1 MDVTDYLAVLRRRW
15 LAVLVCLLAG
25 IAGALALTRTTE
37 ESYRSSARLFVNV
50 PATRGVQEALQGVQL
65 TSGLLRSYAEVATSR
80 LAAQR
85 IVDELELEQSAAS
98 LSGQLSAVPTEETLL
113 ITISATDEDPAH
125 ATRLA
130 NAAADVFIGLVED
143 LEEGREERTEARV
156 IDAATEPV
164 DPVSPRPRRNLLA
177 GAGLGLALG
186 LGLAFL
192 LEALDRTVKTPQ
204 QAATGVGRPVL
215 AAVPRRRHADELASA
230 RESGEDAAE
239 AYRSLRTSIRFLG
252 IDSPARSILVTSPN
266 MGDGK
271 TSTAVNL
278 GVAFAQSGARV
289 VVVDADLRR
298 ARLAGQFGVDGTPG
312 LTSVLTR
319 QVELGDALQPWGSNL
334 QVLPAGPLP
343 PNPAELVGSLAM
355 TDLLRQL
362 ADPATADIVL
372 IDAPPVLPVTDAVAL
387 STQVDAVLLVVRSG
401 RTRRDHLEEAVR
413 RLEVVGAPVI
423 GCVVNA
429 LPRSGVAAYQ
439 HEYRYTANA

>member
-1 MDVTDYLAVLRRRW
+1 MDVADYFAVLRRRW
-15 LAVLVCLLAG
+15 LAVLICLLAG

-37 ESYRSSARLFVNV
+37 KEYRSSARLFVNV

-85 IVDELELEQSAAS
+85 IVDQLELEQSAAS
-98 LSGQLSAVPTEETLL
+98 LSGQLSAIPTEETLL

-125 ATRLA
+125 AARLA

-143 LEEGREERTEARV
+143 LEAGREERTEAQI
-156 IDAATEPV
+156 IDAATESSN
-164 DPVSPRPRRNLLA
+164 PVSPRPRRNVLA
-177 GAGLGLALG
+177 GVGLGGAVGLA
-186 LGLAFL
+186 LAFL

-204 QAATGVGRPVL
+204 QAAAGVGRPVL
-215 AAVPRRRHADELASA
+215 AAVPRRRNADGLATA
-230 RESGEDAAE
+230 GESGEDAAE

-252 IDSPARSILVTSPN
+252 IDQPARSILVTSPT

-271 TSTAVNL
+271 TSTAANL

-298 ARLAGQFGVDGTPG
+298 ARLAGLFGVDGSIG
-312 LTSVLTR
+312 LTSVLTH
-319 QVELGDALQPWGSNL
+319 QVALRDALQPWGTHL
-334 QVLPAGPLP
+334 HVLAAGPHP

-355 TDLLRQL
+355 AEVLRELDDPAL
-362 ADPATADIVL
+362 ADVVIL
-372 IDAPPVLPVTDAVAL
+372 DAPPVLPVTDAVAL
-387 STQVDAVLLVVRSG
+387 STQVDAVVMVVRSG
-401 RTRRDHLEEAVR
+401 RTRRDHVEESVR
-413 RLEVVGAPVI
+413 RLAVVGAPLV

-429 LPRSGVAAYQ
+429 VARSGVAQYQ
-439 HEYRYTANA
+439 HEYRYTSNA